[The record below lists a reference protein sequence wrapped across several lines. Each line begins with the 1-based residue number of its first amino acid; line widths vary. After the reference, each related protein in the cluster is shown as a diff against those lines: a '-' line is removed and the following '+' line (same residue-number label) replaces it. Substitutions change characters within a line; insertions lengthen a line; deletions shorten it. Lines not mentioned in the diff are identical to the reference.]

1 VNVALQLAGER
12 DDNPVSLLPIHKFAI
27 FLQFL
32 RTNSFHKSVGSQHHV
47 RVAKSV
53 VCTNVNNVA
62 KIIAGL
68 VSEVVKFPDI
78 EESKHIAN
86 EIFQRTGFP
95 GAIGIIDGTHVG
107 IIKPLASGMTFTK
120 SFFNYFQ
127 IIRFPSQIKTFFF
140 KNIYFLAG
148 GEETFSNNS
157 LILPGSSRRA
167 YSYSYIFSRLTCK
180 TKVRVIFT
188 NNIRIIW

>member
-1 VNVALQLAGER
+1 LENVALQLSGER

-62 KIIAGL
+62 KIVAGL

-86 EIFQRTGFP
+86 EIFQMTGFP

-107 IIKPLASGMTFTK
+107 IIKPLATGTAFTK
-120 SFFNYFQ
+120 LFLNY
-127 IIRFPSQIKTFFF
+127 
-140 KNIYFLAG
+140 
-148 GEETFSNNS
+148 S
-157 LILPGSSRRA
+157 LIILSLSQ
-167 YSYSYIFSRLTCK
+167 SQFIKFE
-180 TKVRVIFT
+180 
-188 NNIRIIW
+188 NII